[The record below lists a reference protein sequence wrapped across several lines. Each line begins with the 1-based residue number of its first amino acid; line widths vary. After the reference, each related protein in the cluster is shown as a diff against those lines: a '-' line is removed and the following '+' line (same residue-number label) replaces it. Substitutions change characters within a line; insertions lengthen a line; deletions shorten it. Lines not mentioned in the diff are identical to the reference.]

1 MDQPVAQRIGPGIF
15 VFDQWSRG
23 SSAIHRLDPRG
34 KVIACF
40 LLLIL
45 TSVWS
50 RAWCVLPLA
59 VLLAAAARV
68 PIFGLARRAA
78 LVLPFTLIF
87 AAVTALMGDYPRAAA
102 LLWRSYLSA
111 LWVSLLM
118 ATTPL
123 EVVLETA
130 ARFGVPR
137 LLVEVTHFTWR
148 YLGVI
153 GAQAWRLKTAA
164 LTRGGERS
172 FHISAASL
180 AVLFASSY
188 ARAERIHRAMLSRGA
203 TGEHA

>member
-23 SSAIHRLDPRG
+23 NSAIHRLDPRL

-45 TSVWS
+45 TSLWS
-50 RAWCVLPLA
+50 TAWCVFPIA
-59 VLLAAAARV
+59 VLIAAAARI
-68 PIFGLARRAA
+68 PLLGLARRAA

-87 AAVTALMGDYPRAAA
+87 AAVTALIGDYPRAAA

-123 EVVLETA
+123 EAVLETA

-172 FHISAASL
+172 FDISAASL

-203 TGEHA
+203 TGENA

>member
-1 MDQPVAQRIGPGIF
+1 MAQRIGPGIF

-23 SSAIHRLDPRG
+23 NSAIHRLDPRL

-45 TSVWS
+45 TSLWS
-50 RAWCVLPLA
+50 TAWCVFPIA
-59 VLLAAAARV
+59 VLIAAAARI
-68 PIFGLARRAA
+68 PLLGLARRAA

-87 AAVTALMGDYPRAAA
+87 AAVTALIGDYPRAAA

-123 EVVLETA
+123 EAVLETA

-172 FHISAASL
+172 FDISAASL

-203 TGEHA
+203 TGENA

>member
-23 SSAIHRLDPRG
+23 NSAVHRLDPRL
-34 KVIACF
+34 KVAACF
-40 LLLIL
+40 ALLIL

-50 RAWCVLPLA
+50 RAWTVLPLA
-59 VLLAAAARV
+59 VLIAAAARI
-68 PIFGLARRAA
+68 PILGLARRAA

-87 AAVTALMGDYPRAAA
+87 AAVTAFFGDYPRAAA

-111 LWVSLLM
+111 LWVGLLM

-130 ARFGVPR
+130 ARFGIPR

-172 FHISAASL
+172 FDISAASL

-203 TGEHA
+203 TGEHT

>member
-1 MDQPVAQRIGPGIF
+1 MAQRIGPGIF

-23 SSAIHRLDPRG
+23 NSAVHRLDPRL
-34 KVIACF
+34 KVAAC
-40 LLLIL
+40 LCLLIL
-45 TSVWS
+45 TGVWS
-50 RAWCVLPLA
+50 DAWTVIPLVVLI
-59 VLLAAAARV
+59 AAAAGV

-87 AAVTALMGDYPRAAA
+87 AGVTTALGDYPRAAA

-123 EVVLETA
+123 EVVMETA

-172 FHISAASL
+172 FDVSAASL

-188 ARAERIHRAMLSRGA
+188 ARAERIHRAMLARGA
-203 TGEHA
+203 TGEQA

>member
-1 MDQPVAQRIGPGIF
+1 MN
-15 VFDQWSRG
+15 
-23 SSAIHRLDPRG
+23 DPRH
-34 KVIACF
+34 
-40 LLLIL
+40 
-45 TSVWS
+45 
-50 RAWCVLPLA
+50 RAAPRERVGPHRQHQPPLA
-59 VLLAAAARV
+59 FGVETVLQRLRDPRLLDQALRQLGQPDPQLADPPAR
-68 PIFGLARRAA
+68 PRQ
-78 LVLPFTLIF
+78 PFTLIF

-153 GAQAWRLKTAA
+153 GAQAWRLKTVA

-172 FHISAASL
+172 FHISVASL

-203 TGEHA
+203 TGENA

>member
-15 VFDQWSRG
+15 AFDQWSRG
-23 SSAIHRLDPRG
+23 NSAIHRLDPRI
-34 KVIACF
+34 KVAAC
-40 LLLIL
+40 LALLIL
-45 TSVWS
+45 TGVWS
-50 RAWCVLPLA
+50 RAWTVVPVA

-68 PIFGLARRAA
+68 PIPGVARRAA
-78 LVLPFTLIF
+78 LVLPFTLVF
-87 AAVTALMGDYPRAAA
+87 AAVTAFLGDYHRAAA

-123 EVVLETA
+123 EDVLETA

-172 FHISAASL
+172 FPISAASI
-180 AVLFASSY
+180 AMLFASSY
-188 ARAERIHRAMLSRGA
+188 ARAERIHRAMLARGA
-203 TGEHA
+203 TGEQA

>member
-23 SSAIHRLDPRG
+23 SSPVHRLDPRF
-34 KVIACF
+34 KVAACL

-45 TSVWS
+45 TGVWS
-50 RAWCVLPLA
+50 RAWTVFPLA
-59 VLLAAAARV
+59 VLAAAAARV
-68 PIFGLARRAA
+68 PIGGLARRAA
-78 LVLPFTLIF
+78 LVLPFTLVF
-87 AAVTALMGDYPRAAA
+87 AGVTAFLGDYSRAAA

-137 LLVEVTHFTWR
+137 ILVEVTHFTWR

-153 GAQAWRLKTAA
+153 GAQAWRLRTAA

-172 FHISAASL
+172 FDVSAASL
-180 AVLFASSY
+180 AVLFSSSY
-188 ARAERIHRAMLSRGA
+188 ARAERIHRAMLARGA

>member
-23 SSAIHRLDPRG
+23 NTAVHRLDPRF
-34 KVIACF
+34 KVAICVG
-40 LLLIL
+40 LLIL
-45 TSVWS
+45 TGVWN
-50 RAWCVLPLA
+50 RAWMALPLA
-59 VLLAAAARV
+59 VLAAAAARV
-68 PIFGLARRAA
+68 PVLGLARRAA
-78 LVLPFTLIF
+78 LVLPFTLVF
-87 AAVTALMGDYPRAAA
+87 VVVTAILGDHARAIA
-102 LLWRSYLSA
+102 LLWRSYISA

-153 GAQAWRLKTAA
+153 GAQAWRLRTAA

-172 FHISAASL
+172 FEVSAASL
-180 AVLFASSY
+180 AVLFSSSY
-188 ARAERIHRAMLSRGA
+188 ARAERIHRAMLARGA

>member
-1 MDQPVAQRIGPGIF
+1 VAQRIGPGIF

-23 SSAIHRLDPRG
+23 RSAVHRMDPRL
-34 KVIACF
+34 KVAAC
-40 LLLIL
+40 LGLLIL
-45 TSVWS
+45 TGAWS
-50 RAWCVLPLA
+50 GAWTVFPLA
-59 VLLAAAARV
+59 VLIAAAGRV

-87 AAVTALMGDYPRAAA
+87 AGVTAVLGDYPRAAA

-111 LWVSLLM
+111 LWVTLLM

-130 ARFGVPR
+130 TRFGVPK

-172 FHISAASL
+172 FDVSAASL

-188 ARAERIHRAMLSRGA
+188 ARAQRIHRAMLARGA

>member
-23 SSAIHRLDPRG
+23 TSAVHRLDPRL
-34 KVIACF
+34 KVAVCL

-45 TSVWS
+45 TGVWT
-50 RAWCVLPLA
+50 RAWTVFPLA
-59 VLLAAAARV
+59 VLAAAAARV

-87 AAVTALMGDYPRAAA
+87 AGVTALLGDYPRAAA

-111 LWVSLLM
+111 LWVTLLM

-137 LLVEVTHFTWR
+137 ILVEVTHFTWR

-153 GAQAWRLKTAA
+153 GAQAWRLRTAA

-172 FHISAASL
+172 FDISAASL

-188 ARAERIHRAMLSRGA
+188 ARAERIHRAMLARGA
-203 TGEHA
+203 TGEHT